1 MNREQ
6 SGGEREGRMR
16 CLRRLKWN
24 GANERERAKFR
35 GKLMSRSFILSNTV
49 LMVNWEQMFSV
60 TWIYLSKIKF
70 LERKC
75 VFLILSLVIFLVFD

>member
-1 MNREQ
+1 
-6 SGGEREGRMR
+6 MR

-24 GANERERAKFR
+24 SANERERAKFR
-35 GKLMSRSFILSNTV
+35 GKLMSRSFILSNIV

>member
-1 MNREQ
+1 MNRA
-6 SGGEREGRMR
+6 GEREGRMR

-60 TWIYLSKIKF
+60 TWIYIYLSKIKF